1 MTLGQKIKQLRTDKE
16 MSQPELAQLIG
27 IEQSYLSK
35 LENDKA
41 FPSDDMFNQ
50 ILNAFELEFEAFIN
64 QFEPDYIKQS
74 LSKLSAVKNNLK
86 QYQTQSMKYML
97 RWIWVSS
104 LLIILGATALIS
116 GQQEW
121 IYDPDT
127 TRTYSY
133 ESLGIIKTDEAIRI
147 FQVGKYQ
154 MSDDILARLNFEK
167 IELQD
172 SSGEYFVKNVEGGK
186 RYYSLSRKQNYDSN
200 ESINNWLRI
209 CGLLAVLAGI
219 VGLSIEHKV
228 RQVKLQFSQ

>member
-16 MSQPELAQLIG
+16 MSQPELSQLIG

-50 ILNAFELEFEAFIN
+50 ILNAFDIEFDNFIN
-64 QFEPDYIKQS
+64 QFEPDYIKQN
-74 LSKLSAVKNNLK
+74 LAKLSAVKNSLK

-116 GQQEW
+116 GQQKW
-121 IYDPDT
+121 IYDPET

-133 ESLGIIKTDEAIRI
+133 ESLGIIKNDEALRI
-147 FQVGKYQ
+147 FQVSKRQ
-154 MSDDILARLNFEK
+154 MTDDILVRVDFDR

-186 RYYSLSRKQNYDSN
+186 RYYYLSRKQSFDSN

-209 CGLLAVLAGI
+209 CGLLAVLAGVI
-219 VGLSIEHKV
+219 GLLIEHKV

>member
-50 ILNAFELEFEAFIN
+50 ILNAFELKFEAFIN

-228 RQVKLQFSQ
+228 RQVKLQF

>member
-228 RQVKLQFSQ
+228 RQVKLQF